1 MSASK
6 KKISGVSRSGG
17 SLEQPRDSGASLDQS
32 DRKKRDPEV
41 LQRGIL
47 AIDPGSHQT
56 GWAWWPTAAS
66 LVPAEAGVIN
76 GGNGTVAERALV
88 VKAAL
93 KELYETRDPVLGSIA
108 IEKPIPHHRFK
119 AIALETTYSEISAW
133 ARTLHKKR
141 GRTPGLIVSSYNN
154 KAVKAV
160 VNPKYGEFGRE
171 GTAKERLMA
180 GVCSSLTT
188 DYRLC
193 PEDAIDAIAVGI
205 LHLQII
211 RQEILIWQL
220 LSESED

>member
-6 KKISGVSRSGG
+6 KKVSEKSRS
-17 SLEQPRDSGASLDQS
+17 DADLDQS
-32 DRKKRDPEV
+32 ARKKRDPEV

-47 AIDPGSHQT
+47 AIDPGSNQT

-66 LVPAEAGVIN
+66 LVPAEAGVIS
-76 GGNGTVAERALV
+76 GGNGTAAERALAV
-88 VKAAL
+88 RAAL

-108 IEKPIPHHRFK
+108 IEKPIPHHKFK
-119 AIALETTYSEISAW
+119 AIALETTYSEIAAW
-133 ARTLHKKR
+133 ARTLNKKR

-171 GTAKERLMA
+171 GNAKERLMA
-180 GVCSSLTT
+180 GVCSSLST
-188 DYRLC
+188 DYRLY
-193 PEDAIDAIAVGI
+193 PEDAIDAIAIGI

-220 LSESED
+220 LSEIED

>member
-6 KKISGVSRSGG
+6 KKVSGKSRS
-17 SLEQPRDSGASLDQS
+17 DADLDQTA
-32 DRKKRDPEV
+32 RKKRDPEV

-47 AIDPGSHQT
+47 AIDPGSNQT

-66 LVPAEAGVIN
+66 LVPAEAGVIS
-76 GGNGTVAERALV
+76 GGNGTIAERALV
-88 VKAAL
+88 VRAAL
-93 KELYETRDPVLGSIA
+93 KELYETRDPMLGSIA

-171 GTAKERLMA
+171 GGPKERLMA
-180 GVCSSLTT
+180 GVCSSLST
-188 DYRLC
+188 DYRLY
-193 PEDAIDAIAVGI
+193 PEDAIDAIAIGI

-220 LSESED
+220 LSEIED

>member
-6 KKISGVSRSGG
+6 KKVSGKSRS
-17 SLEQPRDSGASLDQS
+17 DADLDQTA
-32 DRKKRDPEV
+32 RKKRDPEV

-47 AIDPGSHQT
+47 AIDPGSNQT

-66 LVPAEAGVIN
+66 LVPAEAGVIS
-76 GGNGTVAERALV
+76 GGNGTIAERALV

-93 KELYETRDPVLGSIA
+93 KELYETRDPMLGSIA

-171 GTAKERLMA
+171 GGVKERLMA
-180 GVCSSLTT
+180 GVCSSLNT
-188 DYRLC
+188 DYRLY
-193 PEDAIDAIAVGI
+193 PEDAIDAIAIGI

-220 LSESED
+220 LSEIED

>member
-6 KKISGVSRSGG
+6 KKVSGTSRS
-17 SLEQPRDSGASLDQS
+17 DADLDQTA
-32 DRKKRDPEV
+32 RKKRDPEV

-47 AIDPGSHQT
+47 AIDPGSNQT

-66 LVPAEAGVIN
+66 LVPAEAGVIS
-76 GGNGTVAERALV
+76 GGNGTIAERALV

-93 KELYETRDPVLGSIA
+93 KELYETRDPMLGSIA

-171 GTAKERLMA
+171 GGAKERLMA
-180 GVCSSLTT
+180 GVCSSLST
-188 DYRLC
+188 DYRLY
-193 PEDAIDAIAVGI
+193 PEDAIDAIAIGI

-211 RQEILIWQL
+211 RQEILIWQML
-220 LSESED
+220 NEREE

>member
-6 KKISGVSRSGG
+6 KKTSGVSRNGA
-17 SLEQPRDSGASLDQS
+17 SLDHPRTSGASLDQA

-66 LVPAEAGVIN
+66 LVPAEAGVIS
-76 GGNGTVAERALV
+76 GGNGTIAERALV

-93 KELYETRDPVLGSIA
+93 KELYETRDPMLGSIA

-171 GTAKERLMA
+171 GGAKERLMA
-180 GVCSSLTT
+180 GVCSSLST
-188 DYRLC
+188 DYRLY
-193 PEDAIDAIAVGI
+193 PEDAIDAIAIGI

-220 LSESED
+220 LSEIED

>member
-6 KKISGVSRSGG
+6 KKVSGKSRS
-17 SLEQPRDSGASLDQS
+17 DADLDQTA
-32 DRKKRDPEV
+32 RKKRDPEV

-47 AIDPGSHQT
+47 AIDPGSNQT

-66 LVPAEAGVIN
+66 LVPAEAGVIS

-88 VKAAL
+88 VRAAL
-93 KELYETRDPVLGSIA
+93 KELYETRDPMLGLIA

-171 GTAKERLMA
+171 GGAKERLMA
-180 GVCSSLTT
+180 GVCSSLST
-188 DYRLC
+188 DYRLY
-193 PEDAIDAIAVGI
+193 PEDAIDAIAIGI

-211 RQEILIWQL
+211 RQEILIWQML
-220 LSESED
+220 NEREE

>member
-6 KKISGVSRSGG
+6 KKVSGKSRS
-17 SLEQPRDSGASLDQS
+17 DADLDQTA
-32 DRKKRDPEV
+32 RKKRDPEV

-47 AIDPGSHQT
+47 AIDPGSNQT

-66 LVPAEAGVIN
+66 LVPAEAVVIS

-88 VKAAL
+88 VRAAL
-93 KELYETRDPVLGSIA
+93 KELYETRDPMLGSIA

-171 GTAKERLMA
+171 GGAKERLMA
-180 GVCSSLTT
+180 GVCSSLST
-188 DYRLC
+188 DYRLY
-193 PEDAIDAIAVGI
+193 PEDAIDAIAIGI

-220 LSESED
+220 LSEIED

>member
-6 KKISGVSRSGG
+6 KKVSEKSRS
-17 SLEQPRDSGASLDQS
+17 DADLDQTA
-32 DRKKRDPEV
+32 RKKRDPEV

-47 AIDPGSHQT
+47 AIDPGSNQT

-66 LVPAEAGVIN
+66 LVPAEAGVIS
-76 GGNGTVAERALV
+76 GGNGTIAERALV

-93 KELYETRDPVLGSIA
+93 KELYETRDPMLGSIA

-171 GTAKERLMA
+171 GGPKERLMA
-180 GVCSSLTT
+180 GVCSSLST
-188 DYRLC
+188 DYRLY
-193 PEDAIDAIAVGI
+193 PEDAIDAIAIGI

-220 LSESED
+220 LSESEG

>member
-6 KKISGVSRSGG
+6 KKVSGKSRS
-17 SLEQPRDSGASLDQS
+17 DADLDQTA
-32 DRKKRDPEV
+32 RKKRDPEV

-47 AIDPGSHQT
+47 AIDPGSNQT

-76 GGNGTVAERALV
+76 GGNGTIAERALV

-93 KELYETRDPVLGSIA
+93 KELYETRDPMLGSIA

-171 GTAKERLMA
+171 GGAKERLMA
-180 GVCSSLTT
+180 GVCSSLST
-188 DYRLC
+188 DYRLY
-193 PEDAIDAIAVGI
+193 PEDAIDAIAIGI

-220 LSESED
+220 LSEIED

>member
-1 MSASK
+1 MNVK
-6 KKISGVSRSGG
+6 EKRV
-17 SLEQPRDSGASLDQS
+17 SGASRS
-32 DRKKRDPEV
+32 DASLERAARKKRDPEV

-47 AIDPGSHQT
+47 AIDPGSNQT

-66 LVPAEAGVIN
+66 LVPAEVGVIS
-76 GGNGTVAERALV
+76 GGNGSMAERALT
-88 VKAAL
+88 VKTAL
-93 KELYETRDPVLGSIA
+93 KELYETRDPALGTIA
-108 IEKPIPHHRFK
+108 IEQPIPQHKNR
-119 AIALETTYSEISAW
+119 AVALEVTYSEINSW
-133 ARTLHKKR
+133 ARTLDKKR
-141 GRTPGLIVSSYNN
+141 GRSPGLIVSTYNN

-211 RQEILIWQL
+211 RQEILIWQML
-220 LSESED
+220 NEREE

>member
-6 KKISGVSRSGG
+6 KKTSGVSRNGG

-66 LVPAEAGVIN
+66 LVPAEAGVIS
-76 GGNGTVAERALV
+76 GGSGTVAERALV

-93 KELYETRDPVLGSIA
+93 KELYETRDPMLGSIA

-171 GTAKERLMA
+171 GGAKERLMA
-180 GVCSSLTT
+180 GVCSSLST
-188 DYRLC
+188 DYRLY
-193 PEDAIDAIAVGI
+193 PEDAIDAIAIGI

-220 LSESED
+220 LSEIED

>member
-6 KKISGVSRSGG
+6 KKVSGKSRS
-17 SLEQPRDSGASLDQS
+17 DADLDQTA
-32 DRKKRDPEV
+32 RKKRDPEV

-47 AIDPGSHQT
+47 AIAPGSNQT

-76 GGNGTVAERALV
+76 GGNGTIAERALV
-88 VKAAL
+88 VRAAL
-93 KELYETRDPVLGSIA
+93 KELYETRDPILGSIA

-171 GTAKERLMA
+171 GSAKERLMA
-180 GVCSSLTT
+180 GVCSSLNT
-188 DYRLC
+188 DYRLY
-193 PEDAIDAIAVGI
+193 PEDAIDAIAIGL

>member
-6 KKISGVSRSGG
+6 KKTSGVSRNGA
-17 SLEQPRDSGASLDQS
+17 SLDQTRTSGASLDQA

-93 KELYETRDPVLGSIA
+93 KELYETRDPMLGSIA

-119 AIALETTYSEISAW
+119 AIALETTYSEINSW
-133 ARTLHKKR
+133 ARTLYKKR

-171 GTAKERLMA
+171 GSAKDKLMA
-180 GVCSSLTT
+180 GVCSSLST
-188 DYRLC
+188 DYRLY
-193 PEDAIDAIAVGI
+193 PEDAIDAIAIGL

>member
-6 KKISGVSRSGG
+6 KKVSGKSRS
-17 SLEQPRDSGASLDQS
+17 DADLDQTA
-32 DRKKRDPEV
+32 RKKRDPEV

-47 AIDPGSHQT
+47 AIDPGSNQT

-76 GGNGTVAERALV
+76 GGNGTIAERALV

-93 KELYETRDPVLGSIA
+93 KELYETRDPMLGSIA

-171 GTAKERLMA
+171 GGAKERLMA
-180 GVCSSLTT
+180 GVCSSLST
-188 DYRLC
+188 DYRLY
-193 PEDAIDAIAVGI
+193 PEDAIDAIAIGI

-211 RQEILIWQL
+211 RQEILIWQM
-220 LSESED
+220 LSEIED

>member
-6 KKISGVSRSGG
+6 KKVSGKSRS
-17 SLEQPRDSGASLDQS
+17 DADLDQTA
-32 DRKKRDPEV
+32 RKKRDPEV

-47 AIDPGSHQT
+47 AIDPGSNQT

-66 LVPAEAGVIN
+66 LVPAEAGVIS

-88 VKAAL
+88 VRAAL

-108 IEKPIPHHRFK
+108 IEKPIPHHKFK
-119 AIALETTYSEISAW
+119 AIALETTHSEISAW

-171 GTAKERLMA
+171 GGVKERLMA
-180 GVCSSLTT
+180 GVCSSLNT
-188 DYRLC
+188 DYRLY
-193 PEDAIDAIAVGI
+193 PEDAIDAIAIGI

-220 LSESED
+220 LSEIED

>member
-6 KKISGVSRSGG
+6 KKVSGKSRS
-17 SLEQPRDSGASLDQS
+17 DADLDQTA
-32 DRKKRDPEV
+32 RKKRDPEV

-47 AIDPGSHQT
+47 AIDPGSNQT

-76 GGNGTVAERALV
+76 GGNGTIAERALV
-88 VKAAL
+88 VRAAL
-93 KELYETRDPVLGSIA
+93 KELYETRDPMLGSIA

-171 GTAKERLMA
+171 GGAKERLMA
-180 GVCSSLTT
+180 GVCSSLST
-188 DYRLC
+188 DYRLY
-193 PEDAIDAIAVGI
+193 PEDAIDAIAIGI

-220 LSESED
+220 LSEIED

>member
-6 KKISGVSRSGG
+6 KKVSGTSRS
-17 SLEQPRDSGASLDQS
+17 DADLDQTA
-32 DRKKRDPEV
+32 RKKRDPEV

-47 AIDPGSHQT
+47 AIDPGSNPT

-76 GGNGTVAERALV
+76 GGNGTIAERALV
-88 VKAAL
+88 VRAAL
-93 KELYETRDPVLGSIA
+93 KELYETRDPMLGSIA

-171 GTAKERLMA
+171 GGAKERLMA
-180 GVCSSLTT
+180 GVCSSLST
-188 DYRLC
+188 DYRLY
-193 PEDAIDAIAVGI
+193 PEDAIDAIAIGI

-220 LSESED
+220 LSEIED

>member
-6 KKISGVSRSGG
+6 KKVSGKSRS
-17 SLEQPRDSGASLDQS
+17 DADLDQTA
-32 DRKKRDPEV
+32 RKKRDPEV

-47 AIDPGSHQT
+47 AIDPGSNQT

-66 LVPAEAGVIN
+66 LVPAEAGVIS
-76 GGNGTVAERALV
+76 GGNGTIAERALV

-93 KELYETRDPVLGSIA
+93 KELYETRDPMLGSIA

-171 GTAKERLMA
+171 GGAKERLMA
-180 GVCSSLTT
+180 GVCSSLST
-188 DYRLC
+188 DYRLY
-193 PEDAIDAIAVGI
+193 PEDAIDAIAIGI

-211 RQEILIWQL
+211 RQEILIWQML
-220 LSESED
+220 NEREE

>member
-6 KKISGVSRSGG
+6 KKVSEKSRS
-17 SLEQPRDSGASLDQS
+17 DADLDQTA
-32 DRKKRDPEV
+32 RKKRDPEV
-41 LQRGIL
+41 RQRGIL
-47 AIDPGSHQT
+47 AIDPGSNQT

-66 LVPAEAGVIN
+66 LVPAEAGVIS

-88 VKAAL
+88 VRAAL

-108 IEKPIPHHRFK
+108 IEKPIPHHKFK

-171 GTAKERLMA
+171 GGAKERLMA
-180 GVCSSLTT
+180 GVCSSLST
-188 DYRLC
+188 DYRLY
-193 PEDAIDAIAVGI
+193 PEDAIDAIAIGI

-220 LSESED
+220 LSEIED

>member
-6 KKISGVSRSGG
+6 KKGSEKSRS
-17 SLEQPRDSGASLDQS
+17 DASLDQV
-32 DRKKRDPEV
+32 DRKKRNPEV

-56 GWAWWPTAAS
+56 GWAWWPMAAS

-93 KELYETRDPVLGSIA
+93 KDLYETRSPVLGSIA

-119 AIALETTYSEISAW
+119 AIALETTYSEINSW

-171 GTAKERLMA
+171 GGAKERLMA
-180 GVCSSLTT
+180 GVCSSLST
-188 DYRLC
+188 DYRLY
-193 PEDAIDAIAVGI
+193 PEDAIDAIAIGI

-220 LSESED
+220 LSEIED

>member
-6 KKISGVSRSGG
+6 KKVSEKSRS
-17 SLEQPRDSGASLDQS
+17 DADLDQS
-32 DRKKRDPEV
+32 ARKKRDPEV

-47 AIDPGSHQT
+47 AIDPGSNQT

-66 LVPAEAGVIN
+66 LVPAEAGVIS
-76 GGNGTVAERALV
+76 GGNGTIAERALV
-88 VKAAL
+88 VRAAL
-93 KELYETRDPVLGSIA
+93 KELYETRDPMLGSIA
-108 IEKPIPHHRFK
+108 LEQPIPHHRFK

-171 GTAKERLMA
+171 GGPKERLMA
-180 GVCSSLTT
+180 GVCSSLNT
-188 DYRLC
+188 DYRLY
-193 PEDAIDAIAVGI
+193 PEDAIDAIAIGI

-220 LSESED
+220 LSEIED

>member
-6 KKISGVSRSGG
+6 KKVSEKSRS
-17 SLEQPRDSGASLDQS
+17 DISLDQS
-32 DRKKRDPEV
+32 ERKKRDPEV

-47 AIDPGSHQT
+47 AIDPGSNQT

-66 LVPAEAGVIN
+66 LVPAEAGVIS
-76 GGNGTVAERALV
+76 GGNGTAAERALAV
-88 VKAAL
+88 RAAL

-108 IEKPIPHHRFK
+108 IEKPIPHHKFK
-119 AIALETTYSEISAW
+119 AIALETTYSEIAAW
-133 ARTLHKKR
+133 ARTLNKKR

-171 GTAKERLMA
+171 GNAKERLMA
-180 GVCSSLTT
+180 GVCSSLST
-188 DYRLC
+188 DYRLY
-193 PEDAIDAIAVGI
+193 PEDAIDAIAIGI

-220 LSESED
+220 LSEIED

>member
-6 KKISGVSRSGG
+6 KKVSGKSRS
-17 SLEQPRDSGASLDQS
+17 DADLDQTA
-32 DRKKRDPEV
+32 RKKRDPEV

-47 AIDPGSHQT
+47 AIDPGSNQT

-76 GGNGTVAERALV
+76 GGNGTIAERALV
-88 VKAAL
+88 VRAAL
-93 KELYETRDPVLGSIA
+93 KELYETRDPMLGSIA

-171 GTAKERLMA
+171 GGVKERLMA
-180 GVCSSLTT
+180 GVCSSLNT
-188 DYRLC
+188 DYRLY
-193 PEDAIDAIAVGI
+193 PEDAIDAIAIGI

-220 LSESED
+220 LSEIED

>member
-6 KKISGVSRSGG
+6 KKISGVSRNGA
-17 SLEQPRDSGASLDQS
+17 SLDQTRTSGASLDQA

-93 KELYETRDPVLGSIA
+93 KELYETRDPMLGSIA

-119 AIALETTYSEISAW
+119 AIALETTYSEINSW
-133 ARTLHKKR
+133 ARTLYKKR

-171 GTAKERLMA
+171 GSAKDKLMA
-180 GVCSSLTT
+180 GVCSSLST
-188 DYRLC
+188 DYRLY
-193 PEDAIDAIAVGI
+193 PEDAIDAIAIGL

>member
-6 KKISGVSRSGG
+6 KKVSGTSRS
-17 SLEQPRDSGASLDQS
+17 DADLDQTA
-32 DRKKRDPEV
+32 RKKRDPEV

-47 AIDPGSHQT
+47 AIDPGSNQT
-56 GWAWWPTAAS
+56 GWAWWPPAAS
-66 LVPAEAGVIN
+66 LVPAEAGVIS

-88 VKAAL
+88 VRAAL

-108 IEKPIPHHRFK
+108 IEKPIPHHKFK

-171 GTAKERLMA
+171 GGAKERLMA
-180 GVCSSLTT
+180 GVCSSLST
-188 DYRLC
+188 DYRLY
-193 PEDAIDAIAVGI
+193 PEDAIDAIAIGI

-220 LSESED
+220 LSEIED